1 MGVSRFWTRLGQ
13 FQRVTVSPDYGGGM
27 KPYANNLTSN
37 WAYIAAWLLAAL
49 LSALATV
56 ILDLVLAET
65 LIGPS
70 GGLLLY
76 LLATALLG
84 GPMDAGIWIW
94 AYRQF
99 PELKLQKVWPYM
111 IIVGGLGVLGNLTRT
126 VQDYTDAGLDPPVD
140 VIVTVIITYGI
151 WLALFRIYFRRHG
164 RL

>member
-1 MGVSRFWTRLGQ
+1 
-13 FQRVTVSPDYGGGM
+13 M

-37 WAYIAAWLLAAL
+37 WAYISAWLLAAL
-49 LSALATV
+49 VSALATV

-76 LLATALLG
+76 LIATALLG
-84 GPMDAGIWIW
+84 GTMIAGIWIW

-111 IIVGGLGVLGNLTRT
+111 IILGGLGALGNLTRT
-126 VQDYTDAGLDPPVD
+126 VQGYTDAGLDPPVD

-151 WLALFRIYFRRHG
+151 WLALFRVYFRRRG